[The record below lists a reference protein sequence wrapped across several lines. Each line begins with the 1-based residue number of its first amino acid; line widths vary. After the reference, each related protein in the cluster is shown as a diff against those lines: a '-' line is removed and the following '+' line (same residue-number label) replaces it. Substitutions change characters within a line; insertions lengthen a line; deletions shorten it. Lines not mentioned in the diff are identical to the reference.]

1 MAQAPASEV
10 GDKAK
15 LLFGAGFAFGV
26 MCSLVLVA
34 ILMGTLTG
42 SLTGSEVMTTG
53 GAIVFAGIIGSAL
66 YLLAFH
72 ENRAWL
78 PIGTEQNEDVAPDS
92 GE

>member
-1 MAQAPASEV
+1 MSSDPTTEV
-10 GDKAK
+10 TDESQ

-34 ILMGTLTG
+34 ILMGTVTG
-42 SLTGSEVMTTG
+42 SLTSTEVITTV
-53 GAIVFAGIIGSAL
+53 GAIVFAGVIGSAL

-92 GE
+92 GD